1 MDVDPRKNIEN
12 AISRRCRGLERAP
25 KIALPGGRDT
35 LASVKLAEW
44 QALSRRDPAA
54 SAREVRARLDRL
66 SADQRRA
73 IVAWEPT
80 EQALIES
87 LTVNTT
93 APLAGVPY
101 ALKDL
106 FPVAGLTTGAGSTF
120 LSEVLPAPETDGALA
135 AALKQAGASLALKT
149 HLHEFAYGLTG
160 ENAHHGHVE
169 HPHLSGRTSGGSSSG
184 SAAAVAAGI
193 VPLAFGTDTGGSIR
207 VPAAFCGLYGLRLTP
222 HHAWIADAFPL
233 APSFDAAGWF
243 TASAEDMLLAT
254 SILIGTRT
262 AIREPQGFHFDFA
275 QLGQSADTTVV
286 QAYAR
291 AAELFAPKADSFLGA
306 EYTRAAAGVV
316 DAYAIVQSMEAYIVH
331 APWLDEYRARYEP
344 AVWQRIDRGRRWTG
358 DQQAEAH
365 YRLAAIRRFWSEVF
379 LTCDFVVLPATP
391 FPALR
396 RADCTQENRN
406 RLLTLTAPASL
417 GGLPVLTIPVTVDG
431 AETIGLQLVINSMH
445 SPVIPWALE
454 RCRSCFANDGAPATV
469 AHDPR

>member
-1 MDVDPRKNIEN
+1 M
-12 AISRRCRGLERAP
+12 
-25 KIALPGGRDT
+25 
-35 LASVKLAEW
+35 KLADW

-66 SADQRRA
+66 PADQRRA
-73 IVAWEPT
+73 IVAWEPS
-80 EQALIES
+80 EEALTDS
-87 LTVNTT
+87 LTVNDT
-93 APLAGVPY
+93 APLAGAPY

-106 FPVAGLTTGAGSTF
+106 FPFAGLFTGAGSVF
-120 LSEVLPAPETDGALA
+120 LPEVLPAPKTDGALA
-135 AALKQAGASLALKT
+135 AALKKAGGSLALKT

-160 ENAHHGHVE
+160 ENAHFGHVE
-169 HPHLSGRTSGGSSSG
+169 HPRLPGRTSGGSSSG

-233 APSFDAAGWF
+233 APSFDTAGWF
-243 TASAEDMLLAT
+243 TATAEDMLLAT
-254 SILIGTRT
+254 RILIGTRT
-262 AIREPQGFHFDFA
+262 AERVPQGFHLDFA
-275 QLGQSADTTVV
+275 QLGLSAEPAVER
-286 QAYAR
+286 AYNR
-291 AAELFAPKADSFLGA
+291 AAEMFASRADAFLGE
-306 EYTRAAAGVV
+306 EYGRAMSGIV
-316 DAYAIVQSMEAYIVH
+316 DAYAIVQSMEAYVVH
-331 APWLDEYRARYEP
+331 APWLDAFRDRYEP
-344 AVWQRIDRGRRWTG
+344 AVWQRIDRGRRWAG

-406 RLLTLTAPASL
+406 RLLALTAPASL
-417 GGLPVLTIPVTVDG
+417 GGLPVLTIPVTVEG
-431 AETIGLQLVINSMH
+431 AETIGLQLVVNSMH

-454 RCRSCFANDGAPATV
+454 RSGSCLTDDGGTALFI
-469 AHDPR
+469 HDPR